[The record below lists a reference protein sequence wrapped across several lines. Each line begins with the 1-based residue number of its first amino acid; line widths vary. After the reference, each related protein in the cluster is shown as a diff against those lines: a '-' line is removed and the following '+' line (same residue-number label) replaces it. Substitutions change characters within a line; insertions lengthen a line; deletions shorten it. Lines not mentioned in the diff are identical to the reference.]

1 MIVATTQNFVQ
12 WIMLYVSAG
21 GKQQTGLEVIVND
34 SLVYS
39 ILFLFIYLFGLQY
52 FRF

>member
-1 MIVATTQNFVQ
+1 
-12 WIMLYVSAG
+12 MLYVSAG

-39 ILFLFIYLFGLQY
+39 ILDFEHNKLAMNTPVF
-52 FRF
+52 

>member
-1 MIVATTQNFVQ
+1 
-12 WIMLYVSAG
+12 MLYVSAG

-39 ILFLFIYLFGLQY
+39 ILFLFIYLF
-52 FRF
+52 FWSTVF